1 MDENNSYED
10 LSDLEE
16 KEIKAKTKYKKN
28 NEIN

>member
-16 KEIKAKTKYKKN
+16 KEIKTKTKYKK
-28 NEIN
+28 IKK